1 MRYILYDK
9 STGAILHTHQSFTI
23 GSDEPQ
29 EVAEDDIRVVIERFA
44 EADKLDLTKTTVPLV
59 SSRQAEMAVD
69 LKTGEVVVKQLV
81 ADSLSRRL
89 AELHG
94 GATKSED

>member
-9 STGAILHTHQSFTI
+9 STGAIAHTHQAFKL

-29 EVAEDDIRVVIERFA
+29 EVTEDDIRAVVDRFG

-69 LKTGEVVVKQLV
+69 VKTGEVVVKQLV
-81 ADSLSRRL
+81 VDTLSRRV

-94 GATKSED
+94 RAEKED